1 MFRPSS
7 DLMVDT
13 KLELDDR
20 LLSSNQPSLRSVWKE
35 ALRISVSNAK
45 HALLEM
51 QDPDGYWCFELEAD
65 CTIPAEYILMMHF
78 MAEIDAHLQTKL
90 ANYIRA
96 KQQKEGGW
104 PLYFQG
110 KFDLSA
116 TVKAYYALKFAGDDV
131 EAAHMKKARELILK
145 HGGAARCNVFTRLA
159 LAMFEQVPWRG
170 VPFIPVEIM
179 LLPKWFPFHLS
190 KVSYWTRTVMVPLTI
205 LYSLKAKA
213 INPGQVHIKE
223 LFVVDPEK
231 EQNYFQ
237 VRSPMNK
244 LFLMLERSAR
254 KFEGA
259 IPGFIRNKAIKR
271 AQDWFIERLNGE
283 DGLGAIFPAMVNA
296 HESLALLGYEK
307 DHPLRLQTKTA
318 LEKLLVNKGDM
329 AYCQPCLSPVWD
341 TALAMSALLET
352 QDEKT
357 EKPLKAAAD
366 WFVSRQVTDEPGD
379 WRDVKPDLPGGGWP
393 FQFAN
398 AHYPDLDDT
407 GVVGWAM
414 YDFDSEAYRETI
426 EKAAVWVAGM
436 QSQNGGFAAFD
447 ADNTYYLLN
456 EIPFAD
462 HGALLDPPSCDV
474 TARCVTFLAKYDF
487 DKYKPVLDR
496 ALLYLENEQNESG
509 AWFGRWGTNYIY
521 GTWSVL
527 VALENAGVDPYH
539 QMVTRAVAWL
549 KSIQHK
555 DGGWG
560 ESNDSYETE
569 ALAGNA
575 NRSTSFQTAW
585 AILGLIAAGE
595 VHSHE
600 VRKGIEYLLRHQGTD
615 GLWNDPEFT
624 APGFPRVFY
633 LKYHGYDKFFPLW
646 ALSRYN
652 RLVFGDTTGYEH

>member
-7 DLMVDT
+7 DYMVDT

-20 LLSSNQPSLRSVWKE
+20 LVPSNQPSLRSIWKE
-35 ALRISVSNAK
+35 SLRISVTNAK
-45 HALLEM
+45 HALLDL
-51 QDPDGYWCFELEAD
+51 QHPDGYWCFELEAD

-78 MAEIDAHLQTKL
+78 MDEIDTHLQSKL
-90 ANYIRA
+90 ANYIRS

-110 KFDLSA
+110 KFDISA
-116 TVKAYYALKFAGDDV
+116 TVKAYYALKFAGDDID
-131 EAAHMKKARELILK
+131 APHMKKARELILK

-159 LAMFEQVPWRG
+159 LAMFEQIPWRG
-170 VPFIPVEIM
+170 VPFIPVEVM
-179 LLPKWFPFHLS
+179 LLPKRSPFHLS
-190 KVSYWTRTVMVPLTI
+190 KISYWSRTVLVPLTI
-205 LYSLKAKA
+205 LYTLKAKA
-213 INPGQVHIKE
+213 VNPGQVDIQE

-231 EQNYFQ
+231 EQNYFN

-244 LFLMLERSAR
+244 LCLMLERTAR
-254 KFEGA
+254 KFEWA

-296 HESLALLGYEK
+296 HEALALLGYEK
-307 DHPLRLQTKTA
+307 DHPLRLQTKAA
-318 LEKLLVNKGDM
+318 LEKLLVDQGEM
-329 AYCQPCLSPVWD
+329 AYCQPCLSPIWD

-352 QDEKT
+352 HDGKT
-357 EKPLKAAAD
+357 EKPLKAACD
-366 WFVSRQVTDEPGD
+366 WLVSCQVTDEPGD
-379 WRDVKPDLPGGGWP
+379 WRDVKPDLPGGGWA

-398 AHYPDLDDT
+398 PHYPDLDDT
-407 GVVGWAM
+407 GVVAWTM
-414 YDFDSEAYRETI
+414 HDYDAEAYRDTI

-436 QSQNGGFAAFD
+436 QSQNGGFASFD
-447 ADNTYYLLN
+447 ADNTHYLLN

-462 HGALLDPPSCDV
+462 HGALLDPPSSDV
-474 TARCVTFLAKYDF
+474 TARCVTFLTKYDHE
-487 DKYKPVLDR
+487 KYKPVINK
-496 ALLYLENEQNESG
+496 ALRYLENEQEESG

-527 VALENAGVDPYH
+527 VALENVDVDPD
-539 QMVTRAVAWL
+539 QPMIKRAVAWL
-549 KSIQHK
+549 KSVQHK

-560 ESNDSYETE
+560 ETNDSYETDT
-569 ALAGNA
+569 LAGNT
-575 NRSTSFQTAW
+575 NRSTAFQTAW

-595 VHSHE
+595 VNSNE
-600 VRKGIEYLLRHQGTD
+600 VRQGIEYLLRHQGAD
-615 GLWNDPEFT
+615 GLWHDPEFT

-646 ALSRYN
+646 ALARYN
-652 RLVFGDTTGYEH
+652 RLVFGDTTGIEC